1 MIYIYMV
8 SRYLIY
14 MYIHFVDTCF
24 NIHKNSSV
32 IKFLFLFLA
41 LNEAQDI
48 NLHLKPLRFHFE
60 DLEQADFDTIEK
72 MLPPMMH
79 VICLIWAN
87 SKYYNTPTRIVV
99 LLQEVCNLLIE
110 MVSSFFIHCLIL
122 EYLGLEVK
130 LVSY

>member
-1 MIYIYMV
+1 
-8 SRYLIY
+8 